1 MTVSVRRFLRE
12 RRSWAAWPILLLVLM
27 SFTYVGVKVPQHAQF
42 SPYDEYV
49 YLDYLDK
56 VPSQL
61 IVHKNEEVGD
71 FARNEISCRGVVN
84 YGSFGEACDRGT
96 HRDDVKYPYSGL
108 GGADIYSP
116 LYFMVTWT
124 IAQPLTWFGIDLL
137 DAGRLVGGV
146 WLAAGLV
153 LLYILMRRLGV
164 PTPLALGLNLLVLA
178 TPAVFWADTYLSTD
192 APALAVGAGV
202 GLLALLIG
210 QKKISVWWL
219 VLASVLSVLLKV
231 QNLAP
236 VALAGL
242 GLIAYRLQ
250 QQFVE
255 RRSEASG
262 RHRPFVSL
270 LGDRTIVIALLS
282 VVAGVIAQA
291 GWLVARSALEVPA
304 RGPAALALDAQRLS
318 SSALI
323 NESFKFLFN
332 SGFTDLGSGPTGLV
346 AAHVVTALTLAGIIG
361 LIVMGAGFP
370 KHYRVIA
377 VTTLVIALVTGPA
390 LALAAKY
397 IAGYYFPLPL
407 RYGLVL
413 LPAFMVCG
421 ALFITAWRQSGWILL
436 AGGGVATLLVIAL

>member
-1 MTVSVRRFLRE
+1 
-12 RRSWAAWPILLLVLM
+12 M

-71 FARNEISCRGVVN
+71 FARNEISCRGVMN

-202 GLLALLIG
+202 GLLALLVG

-231 QNLAP
+231 QHLAP

-250 QQFVE
+250 QQLVE

-282 VVAGVIAQA
+282 VVAGVIAQV

-332 SGFTDLGSGPTGLV
+332 SGFTDLGSGRTGLV

-361 LIVMGAGFP
+361 LIIMGAGFP
-370 KHYRVIA
+370 KHYRLIA

>member
-1 MTVSVRRFLRE
+1 MTVSVKNFLRE
-12 RRSWAAWPILLLVLM
+12 TRLWVVWPIILLVLT
-27 SFTYVGVKVPQHAQF
+27 SFAYVGVKVPQHAQF

-71 FARNEISCRGVVN
+71 FARNEISCRGVLN

-96 HRDDVKYPYSGL
+96 HRDDAKYPYGGL

-137 DAGRLVGGV
+137 DAGRLVGAV

-153 LLYILMRRLGV
+153 LLYLLMRRLGV
-164 PTPLALGLNLLVLA
+164 PAPLALGLNLLVLA

-192 APALAVGAGV
+192 APGLAVGAGV
-202 GLLALLIG
+202 GLLALLVG

-219 VLASVLSVLLKV
+219 VLASGLSVLLKV
-231 QNLAP
+231 QHLAP
-236 VALAGL
+236 VALVGL
-242 GLIAYRLQ
+242 ALIAYRLQ
-250 QQFVE
+250 QRFVE
-255 RRSEASG
+255 RRGQAHG
-262 RHRPFVSL
+262 LHRPFVSL

-282 VVAGVIAQA
+282 LVAGVIAQA
-291 GWLVARSALEVPA
+291 GWLVVRSALAVPA
-304 RGPAALALDAQRLS
+304 RGPAAVALDAQRLS
-318 SSALI
+318 STALI

-332 SGFTDLGSGPTGLV
+332 AGFTDLGSGRTGLV
-346 AAHVVTALTLAGIIG
+346 AAHVVTALALAGIIG
-361 LIVMGAGFP
+361 LIVTGASLP
-370 KHYRVIA
+370 AHYRVIA

-390 LALAAKY
+390 LAWAANSV
-397 IAGYYFPLPL
+397 AGYYFPLPL
-407 RYGLVL
+407 RYGFVL
-413 LPAFMVCG
+413 LPAFMVCA
-421 ALFITAWRQSGWILL
+421 ALFVTAWRQSGWILL
-436 AGGGVATLLVIAL
+436 AGGGVAALLVIAL